1 MTLAEVARQLNT
13 TTMTVYRRLNRAGLK
28 IADMRDADTGEIT
41 AEGVAVIGGLFTT
54 TRATQPATDTT
65 TTSTTRTQHTTQHD
79 AQPVEVEAAVL
90 RERVQG
96 LTDKLLA
103 VEAERDRLL
112 SQVTTLTEMLQA
124 EQRQR
129 QMLLTDGRQ
138 RRGGGLFG
146 WFKSRGSGGND

>member
-1 MTLAEVARQLNT
+1 MTLAEMARQLNT
-13 TTMTVYRRLNRAGLK
+13 STMTIYRRLDKAGLK

-41 AEGVAVIGGLFTT
+41 AEGMAVIGGLFTT
-54 TRATQPATDTT
+54 TGATT
-65 TTSTTRTQHTTQHD
+65 TTTTRTQPTTQHD

-112 SQVTTLTEMLQA
+112 SQVATLTEMLQA

-138 RRGGGLFG
+138 RRGLFG
-146 WFKSRGSGGND
+146 WFKSRGGGGDD